1 MKKEKG
7 IRLNWKSSQEVYNIN
22 HGHNSEILKKSETLG
37 GYSLFIDKI
46 REYQKEEESLEKAA
60 RNAIHYC
67 IKNNILKEYL
77 EAHASEVLNIMLEDL
92 TKEEYLEMRREEL
105 REEGIKEGEE
115 IGQEKS
121 RQYFLELLDQDLTK
135 DEIKARLQQEAN

>member
-1 MKKEKG
+1 
-7 IRLNWKSSQEVYNIN
+7 
-22 HGHNSEILKKSETLG
+22 
-37 GYSLFIDKI
+37 
-46 REYQKEEESLEKAA
+46 
-60 RNAIHYC
+60 
-67 IKNNILKEYL
+67 
-77 EAHASEVLNIMLEDL
+77 MLEDL